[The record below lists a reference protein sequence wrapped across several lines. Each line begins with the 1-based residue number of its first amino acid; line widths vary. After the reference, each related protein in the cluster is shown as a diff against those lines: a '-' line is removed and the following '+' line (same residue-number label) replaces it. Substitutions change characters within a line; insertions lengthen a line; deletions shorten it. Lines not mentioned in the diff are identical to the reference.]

1 MPGMKRVAIVTG
13 AAKPDSIGHAVARG
27 LLEEGMHVVVADLYD
42 EGFATLPD
50 CTGIRTD
57 VSDPKAVEAMVTE
70 TMTRHGR
77 IDVLVNCVGG
87 SWGITAWELRAPPPR
102 GFRGV
107 TNCTIDD
114 WRTIIGANLDSAFYC
129 SRAAAPHLC
138 KQGGAIVNVSSI
150 AARKGIP
157 PGAQGSSGPY
167 AVAKAGIM
175 ALTRQLALELGEH
188 NVRVNCVAPGVIA
201 SGRLAKVMAISEAGK
216 GPEGPLAQ
224 IPMGRVGTVEETAAL
239 IVALC
244 TNDTS
249 YVTGAVIDINGASYA
264 A

>member
-1 MPGMKRVAIVTG
+1 MKVAIVTG
-13 AAKPDSIGHAVARG
+13 AAKPDSIGHGVARG
-27 LLEEGMHVVVADLYD
+27 LQAEGMQVVVADLYE
-42 EGFATLPD
+42 EGFATLPG
-50 CTGIRTD
+50 CTCIRTD
-57 VSDPKAVEAMVTE
+57 ASDPMAVDAMVEQAVKT
-70 TMTRHGR
+70 HGR

-87 SWGITAWELRAPPPR
+87 SWGITAADLRAAPPR

-107 TNCTIDD
+107 TNCTLED
-114 WRTIIGANLDSAFYC
+114 WRTIIGANLDSAFYFC
-129 SRAAAPHLC
+129 RAVAPHLK

-175 ALTRQLALELGEH
+175 ALTKQLALELGEYK
-188 NVRVNCVAPGVIA
+188 VRVNCVAPGVIA
-201 SGRLAKVMAISEAGK
+201 SGRLAKVLAISGK
-216 GPEGPLAQ
+216 DQGPEGPLAQ

-244 TNDTS
+244 TDDTG
-249 YVTGAVIDINGASYA
+249 YMTGAVIDINGASYA

>member
-1 MPGMKRVAIVTG
+1 MRNVKRVAIVTG

-27 LLEEGMHVVVADLYD
+27 LQAEGMVVVVADLYKD
-42 EGFATLPD
+42 GFATLPG
-50 CTGIRTD
+50 CTGICAD
-57 VSDPKAVEAMVTE
+57 VSDPKAVDALVTE
-70 TMTRHGR
+70 TITRHGR

-87 SWGITAWELRAPPPR
+87 SWGITPADLTAPPPR

-107 TNCTIDD
+107 TNCSLDD
-114 WRTIIGANLDSAFYC
+114 WRTILGANLDSAFYC
-129 SRAAAPHLC
+129 SRAAAPHLR
-138 KQGGAIVNVSSI
+138 KQGGAIVNVSSV

-188 NVRVNCVAPGVIA
+188 GVRVNCVAPGVIA
-201 SGRLAKVMAISEAGK
+201 SGRLARVMAISEKGK

-244 TNDTS
+244 TDDTS
-249 YVTGAVIDINGASYA
+249 YMTGAVIDINGASYA